1 MPKFKT
7 APIEL
12 FSTSIGYMRIWPG
25 ASWMQRHQI
34 ALYLVAIMLGAVLG
48 IQVTS
53 VQPWL
58 EASINPFLGLLLY
71 ATFLSLPLTK
81 LLVSFRDLRFMAVL
95 GLVNFVLVPAIVF
108 ILTRFIA
115 DDQAL
120 LYGVLLVLLAPC
132 IDYVIVF
139 AGIAGGDSTRLLAA
153 TPLLLLLQ
161 VLLVPAYMFLIAGSD
176 TLALIDP
183 KPFLRAL
190 LSLIVV
196 PFIAAF
202 LTQLLMK
209 RFAFAVRIGSWAD
222 YLMVPLM
229 MGTLLSVVGSQIN
242 AVASQFQNLAT
253 AIALFVVFVAVMAVI
268 STAVGKLFHLETA
281 PLRAVTFSGVTRNS
295 LVVLPL
301 ALALP
306 PELSLASAVVVSQ
319 TLVELVGMLVLIQL
333 VPRFVTAKSGIND
346 HKGLI

>member
-1 MPKFKT
+1 
-7 APIEL
+7 
-12 FSTSIGYMRIWPG
+12 
-25 ASWMQRHQI
+25 MQRHQI

>member
-1 MPKFKT
+1 
-7 APIEL
+7 
-12 FSTSIGYMRIWPG
+12 MRIWPG

>member
-1 MPKFKT
+1 MF
-7 APIEL
+7 
-12 FSTSIGYMRIWPG
+12 
-25 ASWMQRHQI
+25 
-34 ALYLVAIMLGAVLG
+34 GAVLG
-48 IQVTS
+48 LQVSS
-53 VQPWL
+53 VRPSL

-81 LLVSFRDLRFMAVL
+81 LLESFRDLRFMVAL
-95 GLVNFVLVPAIVF
+95 GLVNFILVPVVVF

-139 AGIAGGDSTRLLAA
+139 AGLAGGDSTRLLAA

-161 VLLVPAYMFLIAGSD
+161 VLLVPAYMFLVAGPE

-183 KPFLRAL
+183 EPFLRAL
-190 LSLIVV
+190 LGLIVV

-202 LTQLLMK
+202 LTQVLMK
-209 RFAFAVRIGSWAD
+209 RFTFAVRISSWAD

-229 MGTLLSVVGSQIN
+229 MGTLLTVVGSQIY
-242 AVASQFQNLAT
+242 AVASQFQSLAT
-253 AIALFVVFVAVMAVI
+253 VIAIFVVFVAVMAAI
-268 STAVGKLFHLETA
+268 STAVGKLFHLQTA
-281 PLRAVTFSGVTRNS
+281 PMRAVTFSGVTRNS

-333 VPRFVTAKSGIND
+333 VPRFVSAKSGMTD
-346 HKGLI
+346 QKGLA

>member
-1 MPKFKT
+1 
-7 APIEL
+7 
-12 FSTSIGYMRIWPG
+12 MRIWPG

-34 ALYLVAIMLGAVLG
+34 VLYLIAIVFGAVLG
-48 IQVTS
+48 LQVSS
-53 VQPWL
+53 VRPSL

-190 LSLIVV
+190 LGLIVV

-253 AIALFVVFVAVMAVI
+253 AIALFVVFVAVMAAI

>member
-1 MPKFKT
+1 
-7 APIEL
+7 
-12 FSTSIGYMRIWPG
+12 
-25 ASWMQRHQI
+25 MQRHQI
-34 ALYLVAIMLGAVLG
+34 VLYLIAIVFGAVLG
-48 IQVTS
+48 LQVSS
-53 VQPWL
+53 VRPSL

-176 TLALIDP
+176 TLTLIDP

-190 LSLIVV
+190 LGLIVV

-253 AIALFVVFVAVMAVI
+253 AIALFVVFVAVMAAI

>member
-1 MPKFKT
+1 
-7 APIEL
+7 
-12 FSTSIGYMRIWPG
+12 
-25 ASWMQRHQI
+25 
-34 ALYLVAIMLGAVLG
+34 MLGAVLG

-183 KPFLRAL
+183 EPFLRAL

>member
-1 MPKFKT
+1 MPRFET
-7 APIEL
+7 VRIEL
-12 FSTSIGYMRIWPG
+12 ASISISYMRIWPG

-34 ALYLVAIMLGAVLG
+34 VLYLIAIVFGAVLG
-48 IQVTS
+48 LQVSS
-53 VQPWL
+53 VRPSL

-190 LSLIVV
+190 LGLIVV

-253 AIALFVVFVAVMAVI
+253 AIALFVVFVAVMAAI

>member
-1 MPKFKT
+1 
-7 APIEL
+7 
-12 FSTSIGYMRIWPG
+12 MRIWPG

-34 ALYLVAIMLGAVLG
+34 VLYLIAIVFGAVLG
-48 IQVTS
+48 LQVSS
-53 VQPWL
+53 VRPSL

-81 LLVSFRDLRFMAVL
+81 LLVSFRDLRFMVAL

-190 LSLIVV
+190 LGLIVV

-253 AIALFVVFVAVMAVI
+253 AIALFVVFVAVMAAI

>member
-1 MPKFKT
+1 
-7 APIEL
+7 
-12 FSTSIGYMRIWPG
+12 
-25 ASWMQRHQI
+25 MQRHQI
-34 ALYLVAIMLGAVLG
+34 VLYLIAIVFGAVLG
-48 IQVTS
+48 LQVSS
-53 VQPWL
+53 VRPSL

-190 LSLIVV
+190 LGLIVV

-253 AIALFVVFVAVMAVI
+253 AIALFVVFVAVLAAI

>member
-1 MPKFKT
+1 
-7 APIEL
+7 
-12 FSTSIGYMRIWPG
+12 
-25 ASWMQRHQI
+25 MQRHQI

-253 AIALFVVFVAVMAVI
+253 AIALFVVFVAVMAAI

>member
-1 MPKFKT
+1 
-7 APIEL
+7 
-12 FSTSIGYMRIWPG
+12 
-25 ASWMQRHQI
+25 MQRHQI
-34 ALYLVAIMLGAVLG
+34 ALYLVAIMVGAVLG

-81 LLVSFRDLRFMAVL
+81 LLVSFRDLRFMAAL
-95 GLVNFVLVPAIVF
+95 GLVNFALVPAIVF
-108 ILTRFIA
+108 TLTRFIA

-161 VLLVPAYMFLIAGSD
+161 LLLVPAYMFLIAGPE
-176 TLALIDP
+176 TLSLIDP
-183 KPFLRAL
+183 EPFFSAL
-190 LSLIVV
+190 LALVVV

-209 RFAFAVRIGSWAD
+209 KFAVAVRIGSWTD

-242 AVASQFQNLAT
+242 AVASQFQSLAT
-253 AIALFVVFVAVMAVI
+253 AIALFVVFVAVMAVV

-333 VPRFVTAKSGIND
+333 VPRYVSAKSGRRD
-346 HKGLI
+346 QRGLV

>member
-1 MPKFKT
+1 
-7 APIEL
+7 
-12 FSTSIGYMRIWPG
+12 
-25 ASWMQRHQI
+25 MQRHQI
-34 ALYLVAIMLGAVLG
+34 VLYLIAIVFGAVLG
-48 IQVTS
+48 LQVSS
-53 VQPWL
+53 VRPSL

-190 LSLIVV
+190 LGLIVV

-253 AIALFVVFVAVMAVI
+253 AIALFVVFVAVMAAI

>member
-1 MPKFKT
+1 MF
-7 APIEL
+7 
-12 FSTSIGYMRIWPG
+12 
-25 ASWMQRHQI
+25 
-34 ALYLVAIMLGAVLG
+34 GAVLG
-48 IQVTS
+48 LQVSS
-53 VQPWL
+53 VRPSL

-190 LSLIVV
+190 LGLIVV

-253 AIALFVVFVAVMAVI
+253 AIALFVVFVAVMAAI

>member
-1 MPKFKT
+1 MPRFET
-7 APIEL
+7 ARIEL
-12 FSTSIGYMRIWPG
+12 ASISISYMRIWPG

-34 ALYLVAIMLGAVLG
+34 VLYLIAIVFGAVLG
-48 IQVTS
+48 LQVSS
-53 VQPWL
+53 VRPSL

-190 LSLIVV
+190 LGLIVV

-253 AIALFVVFVAVMAVI
+253 AIALFVVFVAVMAAI

>member
-1 MPKFKT
+1 MF
-7 APIEL
+7 
-12 FSTSIGYMRIWPG
+12 
-25 ASWMQRHQI
+25 
-34 ALYLVAIMLGAVLG
+34 GAVLG
-48 IQVTS
+48 LQVSS
-53 VQPWL
+53 VRPSL

-81 LLVSFRDLRFMAVL
+81 LLVSFRDLRFMVAL

-190 LSLIVV
+190 LGLIVV

-202 LTQLLMK
+202 LTQVLMK
-209 RFAFAVRIGSWAD
+209 RFTFAVRIGSWAD

-253 AIALFVVFVAVMAVI
+253 AIALFVVFVAVMAAI

>member
-1 MPKFKT
+1 
-7 APIEL
+7 
-12 FSTSIGYMRIWPG
+12 MRIWPG

-34 ALYLVAIMLGAVLG
+34 VLYLVAIVFGAVIGL
-48 IQVTS
+48 QVPDVRST
-53 VQPWL
+53 L

-81 LLVSFRDLRFMAVL
+81 LLESFRDLRFMAAL
-95 GLVNFVLVPAIVF
+95 GLANFVLVPVVVF

-139 AGIAGGDSTRLLAA
+139 AGLAGGDSTKLLAA

-161 VLLVPAYMFLIAGSD
+161 VLLVPAYMFLIAGPE

-183 KPFLRAL
+183 EPFLRAL
-190 LSLIVV
+190 LGLIVL

-202 LTQLLMK
+202 LTQVLMK
-209 RFAFAVRIGSWAD
+209 RFTFAVRIGSWAD

-229 MGTLLSVVGSQIN
+229 MGTLLSVVGSQTY
-242 AVASQFQNLAT
+242 AVASQFPNLAT
-253 AIALFVVFVAVMAVI
+253 AIVIFVVFVVVMAVL
-268 STAVGKLFHLETA
+268 STAIGKLFHLETA
-281 PLRAVTFSGVTRNS
+281 PMRAVTFSGVTRNS

-319 TLVELVGMLVLIQL
+319 TLVELVAMLVLIQL
-333 VPRFVTAKSGIND
+333 VPRFVSAKSGIND
-346 HKGLI
+346 QHGLA

>member
-1 MPKFKT
+1 
-7 APIEL
+7 
-12 FSTSIGYMRIWPG
+12 
-25 ASWMQRHQI
+25 MQRHQI
-34 ALYLVAIMLGAVLG
+34 VLYLIAIVFGAVLG
-48 IQVTS
+48 LQVSS
-53 VQPWL
+53 VRPSL

-81 LLVSFRDLRFMAVL
+81 LLVSFRDLRFMVAL

-190 LSLIVV
+190 LGLIVV

-253 AIALFVVFVAVMAVI
+253 AIALFVVFVAVMAAI

>member
-1 MPKFKT
+1 
-7 APIEL
+7 
-12 FSTSIGYMRIWPG
+12 
-25 ASWMQRHQI
+25 
-34 ALYLVAIMLGAVLG
+34 
-48 IQVTS
+48 
-53 VQPWL
+53 
-58 EASINPFLGLLLY
+58 
-71 ATFLSLPLTK
+71 
-81 LLVSFRDLRFMAVL
+81 
-95 GLVNFVLVPAIVF
+95 
-108 ILTRFIA
+108 
-115 DDQAL
+115 
-120 LYGVLLVLLAPC
+120 
-132 IDYVIVF
+132 
-139 AGIAGGDSTRLLAA
+139 
-153 TPLLLLLQ
+153 
-161 VLLVPAYMFLIAGSD
+161 
-176 TLALIDP
+176 
-183 KPFLRAL
+183 FLRAL
-190 LSLIVV
+190 LGLIVV

-202 LTQLLMK
+202 LTQVLMK
-209 RFAFAVRIGSWAD
+209 RFTFAVRISSWAD

-229 MGTLLSVVGSQIN
+229 MGTLLTVVGSQFY

-253 AIALFVVFVAVMAVI
+253 AIALFVVFVAVMAAI

>member
-1 MPKFKT
+1 
-7 APIEL
+7 
-12 FSTSIGYMRIWPG
+12 
-25 ASWMQRHQI
+25 MQRHQI
-34 ALYLVAIMLGAVLG
+34 VLYLIAIVFGAVLG
-48 IQVTS
+48 LQVSS
-53 VQPWL
+53 VRPSL

-139 AGIAGGDSTRLLAA
+139 AGLAGGDSTRLLAA

-161 VLLVPAYMFLIAGSD
+161 VLLVPAYMFLIAGPE

-183 KPFLRAL
+183 ETFLRAL
-190 LSLIVV
+190 LGLIVV

-202 LTQLLMK
+202 LTQVLMK
-209 RFAFAVRIGSWAD
+209 RFTFAVRISSWAD

-229 MGTLLSVVGSQIN
+229 MGTLLTVVGSQFY

-253 AIALFVVFVAVMAVI
+253 AIALFVVFVAVMAAI